1 MINTMN
7 SESAKELNKNRI
19 CKMQE
24 AHDIIEAKEY
34 KKRLALEL
42 KKHNLELEKL
52 SGDYAL
58 DY

>member
-1 MINTMN
+1 MN